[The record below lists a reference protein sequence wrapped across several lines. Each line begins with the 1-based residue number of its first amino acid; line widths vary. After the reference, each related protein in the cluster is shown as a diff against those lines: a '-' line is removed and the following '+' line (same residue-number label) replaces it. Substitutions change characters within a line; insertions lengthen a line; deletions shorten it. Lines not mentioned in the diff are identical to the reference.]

1 MSEKT
6 IKVEIVTPNKVI
18 YSGDVESI
26 TLPGSQSP
34 FQVLFDHAPIV
45 SSLDTGIIKI
55 IESNGAKKY
64 FASTKGFVEVLK
76 NKVSVVVEH
85 AEDGKDIDPVTT
97 NQELLKAKSELENAN
112 SPENKFLSKAKIHES
127 QVRLKATEKYKEN

>member
-55 IESNGAKKY
+55 IESNGAKKF

-76 NKVSVVVEH
+76 NRVSVVVEN
-85 AEDGKDIDPVTT
+85 AEDGKDIDPVTA
-97 NQELLKAKSELENAN
+97 NQELLKAKSELENAK
-112 SPENKFLSKAKIHES
+112 SPENKLILKAKIHES
-127 QVRLKATEKYKEN
+127 QVRLKAIEKYKEN